1 VDDPAVD
8 PPAVDDAAVDDPAVD
23 DVEPASAPTP
33 PGRRSRSW
41 LTAVLVAVIA
51 AGLLALGGGL
61 AVALGIGRTEQPA
74 ADSVDA
80 GFARDMSR
88 HHLQAVEMANLATTR
103 STDPDVLRLAFD
115 IASTQTNQVG
125 RMQGWLTLW
134 GLPLT
139 SGDTMGWMDDAAMSG
154 HDMSGHGMPSTGSAD
169 GAVMPGMATE
179 AELAQLRSLSGTPFD
194 VMFLQLMIRHH
205 QGGLEMAQYG
215 QQHAGEAV
223 VRGLARSIAETQTA
237 ETTTMEQMLRA
248 RGGAPLPA
256 P

>member
-1 VDDPAVD
+1 MTESPAE
-8 PPAVDDAAVDDPAVD
+8 PRTPRRALIAA
-23 DVEPASAPTP
+23 
-33 PGRRSRSW
+33 
-41 LTAVLVAVIA
+41 LVAVIA
-51 AGLLALGGGL
+51 VGLLALGGGL
-61 AVALGIGRTEQPA
+61 AVALGVGRTEQPA

-139 SGDTMGWMDDAAMSG
+139 SGDTMAWMDDAAMAS
-154 HDMSGHGMPSTGSAD
+154 HHMSDADTAD

-179 AELAQLRSLSGTPFD
+179 TELAELRSLSGTEFD

-248 RGGAPLPA
+248 RGGSPLPA
-256 P
+256 R

>member
-1 VDDPAVD
+1 VSTTLTEVTMTAPDD
-8 PPAVDDAAVDDPAVD
+8 DDAAPV
-23 DVEPASAPTP
+23 
-33 PGRRSRSW
+33 PGRPRRW
-41 LTAVLVAVIA
+41 LTPLLAAVIA
-51 AGLLALGGGL
+51 VGLVVAGGGL
-61 AVALGIGRTEQPA
+61 AVALGIGRTEQPT

-88 HHLQAVEMANLATTR
+88 HHLQAVEMANLATDR
-103 STDPDVLRLAFD
+103 STDTEVRRLAFD
-115 IASTQTNQVG
+115 ISSTQTNQVG

-139 SGDTMGWMDDAAMSG
+139 SGDVMGWMDSGTMDGTTMSG
-154 HDMSGHGMPSTGSAD
+154 HDMAHMDGADAD

-179 AELAQLRSLSGTPFD
+179 TELATLRSLSGSEFD

-205 QGGLEMAQYG
+205 QGGLDMAQYG
-215 QQHAGEAV
+215 AEHAELPV

-237 ETTTMEQMLRA
+237 ETTTMEAMLRA
-248 RGGAPLPA
+248 RGGTPLPA

>member
-1 VDDPAVD
+1 MTGTGT
-8 PPAVDDAAVDDPAVD
+8 
-23 DVEPASAPTP
+23 APR
-33 PGRRSRSW
+33 GRRG
-41 LTAVLVAVIA
+41 LVAALVVVIA
-51 AGLLALGGGL
+51 AGLVALGGGL
-61 AVALGIGRTEQPA
+61 AVALGIGRTETPA

-88 HHLQAVEMANLATTR
+88 HHLQAVEMANLALTR
-103 STDPDVLRLAFD
+103 SQDADVQRLAFD
-115 IASTQTNQVG
+115 ISSTQTNQVG

-139 SGDTMGWMDDAAMSG
+139 GGDPMSWMADGAMAG
-154 HDMSGHGMPSTGSAD
+154 HHMADPATD

-179 AELAQLRSLSGTPFD
+179 TELGQLRSLSGTPFD
-194 VMFLQLMIRHH
+194 VLFLQLMIRHH

-223 VRGLARSIAETQTA
+223 VRRLARAIAETQTA

-248 RGGAPLPA
+248 RGGSPLPA

>member
-1 VDDPAVD
+1 MTDPTPRTD
-8 PPAVDDAAVDDPAVD
+8 PEPPAA
-23 DVEPASAPTP
+23 
-33 PGRRSRSW
+33 RRPRRA
-41 LTAVLVAVIA
+41 LTAVLVVVIA

-61 AVALGIGRTEQPA
+61 AVALGIGQTDQPT

-115 IASTQTNQVG
+115 IASTQTNQAG
-125 RMQGWLTLW
+125 RMQGWLALW

-139 SGDTMGWMDDAAMSG
+139 SGEVMGWMDHAAMAG
-154 HDMSGHGMPSTGSAD
+154 HEMSDTEVAD

-179 AELAQLRSLSGTPFD
+179 TELAQLRSLSGTPFD

-237 ETTTMEQMLRA
+237 ETTTMEEMLRA
-248 RGGAPLPA
+248 RGGSPLPA